1 MLWNVKSEV
10 LRQILLLGLEVA
22 LFNGGRDFI
31 QDRLE
36 ASKGLLNRLFGHLLW
51 DISIQRARI
60 SEARFGTFACLELY
74 SVVGQTGHW
83 PGSTHLGLRSDRL
96 GSFVLI
102 LIIKDVDIARARV
115 PHQMQGLLR
124 VFLFHLG
131 VSLTLGRIELS
142 LSYCHSGRH
151 VSCN

>member
-1 MLWNVKSEV
+1 MLWYIKGEV
-10 LRQILLLGLEVA
+10 LRQILLLGLEIA
-22 LFNGGRDFI
+22 LFNGRRDFI

-51 DISIQRARI
+51 YISIQRARI

-83 PGSTHLGLRSDRL
+83 PRPADLSLRSDRL

-115 PHQMQGLLR
+115 PHQMQGFLR

-131 VSLTLGRIELS
+131 VSLTLGCVELR
-142 LSYCHSGRH
+142 LSDCHGGRH